1 MKILVDTCVW
11 SLVLRRKQP
20 DERIRNELGKLI
32 LGHRVAMI
40 GPIRQEILTGIPN
53 KSQFQSLQSHLRAF
67 DDVVLLRHHFEM
79 AAELSNNCLV
89 KGVQGSHTDF
99 IICAVAK
106 AEKMAIYTNDQDF
119 ARYSKIIG
127 LSLYKVSAT

>member
-1 MKILVDTCVW
+1 MKILVDTCMW

-20 DERIRNELGKLI
+20 DERIRNEWGKLV
-32 LGHRVAMI
+32 LGHRIAMI
-40 GPIRQEILTGIPN
+40 GPIRQEIPTGITS
-53 KSQFQSLQSHLRAF
+53 KSHFQTLQSRLRAF
-67 DDVVLLRHHFEM
+67 DDVVLSRHHFGM
-79 AAELSNNCLV
+79 AAELSSNCLA
-89 KGVQGSHTDF
+89 KGIQGSQADF

-127 LSLYKVSAT
+127 LSPYKASAT